1 MSANFYEQVYAVV
14 RRIPPG
20 KVTSY
25 GRIARMLGRNRAA
38 RAVGYAL
45 NGLKDRHDDPA
56 YDDIPWQRVV
66 NSKGHI
72 SIVNR
77 EFSANLQADLLL
89 SEGIPVTD
97 ELRILNFNQYLWEG
111 LPLGELEAIIEGR
124 EVG

>member
-1 MSANFYEQVYAVV
+1 MYAVV

-45 NGLKDRHDDPA
+45 NALKDRHDDPA

-66 NSKGHI
+66 SSKGHI

-77 EFSANLQADLLL
+77 EFSANLQTDLLL
-89 SEGIPVTD
+89 SEGIPSPMNCASSISTNICGKGCHSANWKRLLKVEKLD
-97 ELRILNFNQYLWEG
+97 SWL
-111 LPLGELEAIIEGR
+111 
-124 EVG
+124 VG